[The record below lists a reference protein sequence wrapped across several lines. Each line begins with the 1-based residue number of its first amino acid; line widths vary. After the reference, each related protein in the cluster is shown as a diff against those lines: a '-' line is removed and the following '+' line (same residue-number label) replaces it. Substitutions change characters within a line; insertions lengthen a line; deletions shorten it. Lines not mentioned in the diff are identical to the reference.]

1 MSTKKN
7 TKKTI
12 KIEVTKKTKSSK
24 KQTKAPANKKKVVK
38 ETIELSAPEEFLDM
52 LNVKAPDKKKTKKV
66 PAKKTKKPA
75 AKKPAPKKTSKK
87 EDNVTQLPP
96 ASDTVY
102 NNSGKEPYKK
112 PELAAKGNGYKT
124 CPNNDP
130 TGCCESHGVELVN
143 DAINAGN
150 FITKI
155 IGMIKGLFSKK

>member
-52 LNVKAPDKKKTKKV
+52 LNVKAPDKKKAKKA

-75 AKKPAPKKTSKK
+75 TKKSAAKKTSKK

-96 ASDTVY
+96 ASGTVY
-102 NNSGKEPYKK
+102 DNSGKDPYKK
-112 PELAAKGNGYKT
+112 PELAAKGNGYNA
-124 CPNNDP
+124 CSNNEP
-130 TGCCESHGVELVN
+130 TGCCAAHELV
-143 DAINAGN
+143 DEAVNAGN